1 MPAGRWDA
9 IRRYGRDRR
18 VLVVL
23 TASLGLIA
31 ALALLFTVGPLAP
44 QRDLTWERIQRQGVM
59 RVGMDASYPPFEV
72 QLQDGSYHGYD
83 VDLAREIG
91 SRLGVGVEFVNVHF
105 DGLYD
110 ALRAGKF
117 DLIISALPYDQFLTR
132 DVLYSHS
139 YFNAGQVI
147 LEREGEASVKSL
159 YDLAG
164 QRVGVELG
172 SAGHERL
179 RTLQREKGVALQLT
193 AFTTP
198 EEARDALLN
207 GKVDVVVVDAIT
219 AYEFVGR
226 GGVHVVEGIL
236 LTDEP
241 YVIAVALQSPILLE
255 KVNGILVQ
263 LREEG
268 VLDALRERWLLSA
281 DE

>member
-1 MPAGRWDA
+1 MCPGRWDA
-9 IRRYGRDRR
+9 VRRYGRDRR
-18 VLVVL
+18 VLFILAGILGVV
-23 TASLGLIA
+23 A
-31 ALALLFTVGPLAP
+31 ALVVLFTVGPLAP
-44 QRDLTWERIQRQGVM
+44 QRDPTWERIQRQGVM

-72 QLQDGSYHGYD
+72 QLEDGSYHGYD

-91 SRLGVGVEFVNVHF
+91 ARLGVGVEFVNVHF

-147 LEREGEASVKSL
+147 LEREGESSVKSL
-159 YDLAG
+159 ADLAG
-164 QRVGVELG
+164 RRVGVELG

-179 RTLQREKGVALQLT
+179 RTLQRERSIALQLVT
-193 AFTTP
+193 FTTP

-207 GKVDVVVVDAIT
+207 GEVDAVAVDAIT

-226 GGVHVVEGIL
+226 GGVHLVEDIL

-241 YVIAVALQSPILLE
+241 YVIAVGLQSPILLE
-255 KVNGILVQ
+255 KVNGALVQ

-268 VLDALRERWLLSA
+268 VLDALRERWLLAA
-281 DE
+281 D

>member
-1 MPAGRWDA
+1 M
-9 IRRYGRDRR
+9 RRYGRDRR
-18 VLVVL
+18 VLIVL
-23 TASLGLIA
+23 AASLGLIA
-31 ALALLFTVGPLAP
+31 AIAVLFTVGPLAP
-44 QRDLTWERIQRQGVM
+44 QRDPTWERIQRQGVM

-72 QLQDGSYHGYD
+72 QLQDGSYQGYD

-110 ALRAGKF
+110 ALRTGKF
-117 DLIISALPYDQFLTR
+117 DLIISALPYDRFLTR
-132 DVLYSHS
+132 DVLYSYS

-147 LEREGEASVKSL
+147 LEREGESSVQSL
-159 YDLAG
+159 SDLDG
-164 QRVGVELG
+164 RRVGVELG

-193 AFTTP
+193 PFTTP

-207 GKVDVVVVDAIT
+207 GEVDVVVVDAIT

-226 GGVHVVEGIL
+226 GGVQIVEGIL

-241 YVIAVALQSPILLE
+241 YVIAVTLQSPILLE

-263 LREEG
+263 LREEC

-281 DE
+281 H

>member
-1 MPAGRWDA
+1 MSAGRWDA
-9 IRRYGRDRR
+9 MRRYGRDRR
-18 VLVVL
+18 VLIVL
-23 TASLGLIA
+23 AASLGLIA
-31 ALALLFTVGPLAP
+31 AIAVLFTVGPLAP
-44 QRDLTWERIQRQGVM
+44 QRDPTWERIQRQGVM

-72 QLQDGSYHGYD
+72 QLQDGSYQGYD

-110 ALRAGKF
+110 ALRTGKF
-117 DLIISALPYDQFLTR
+117 DLIISALPYDRFLTR
-132 DVLYSHS
+132 DVLYSYS

-147 LEREGEASVKSL
+147 LEREGESSVQSL
-159 YDLAG
+159 SDLDG
-164 QRVGVELG
+164 RRVGVELG

-193 AFTTP
+193 PFTTP

-207 GKVDVVVVDAIT
+207 GEVDVVVVDAIT

-226 GGVHVVEGIL
+226 GGVQIVEGIL

-241 YVIAVALQSPILLE
+241 YVIAVTLQSPILLE

-263 LREEG
+263 LREEC

-281 DE
+281 H